1 VTLSPPLPP
10 REYLPVENATTS
22 FWHQELHHLHDTRTT
37 PQLPPASD
45 VVIVGAGYAGIATA
59 YHLTRGASRAR
70 DLSLTIIEARG
81 VCSGATGRN
90 GGHLRPDLYGHIPAY
105 MDRAGVDAGREIAE
119 FERAHLAAIQ
129 EVVEAEGIEC
139 DLTRT
144 RTVDVWI
151 NEAAAAE
158 AQATYERMTARQL
171 SYMDDVRF
179 ARGRDAE
186 RISGVKGARA
196 CATYPAGTLTPY
208 KLVLG
213 LTRVLAGTAGV
224 NIQTNTPVTAVSPHP
239 PGGFC
244 VATPRGT
251 TYAQQVVYANNAHL
265 AGLLP
270 DYRRAIVPCK
280 GMCAHLAAAPG
291 ARPPPLAH
299 SYIIREEDG
308 TLAYL
313 APQPDGSIVVGGAN
327 ARYRPFLDQ
336 WYQTVDDSTLIKTG
350 RDHFDGYMQ
359 RLFRGWEDSGAAVDR
374 IWSGVM
380 GYSFDSHPHVGRLP
394 REAGAAD
401 GGQFVLAGFNGHG
414 MPVIWLAAKGVA
426 QMITTGVEFEGTGL
440 PRLFKTTRERIERSL
455 HGPEGG
461 DILA

>member
-1 VTLSPPLPP
+1 MPAVTLSPPLPP

-350 RDHFDGYMQ
+350 RDHFDGY
-359 RLFRGWEDSGAAVDR
+359 AA
-374 IWSGVM
+374 
-380 GYSFDSHPHVGRLP
+380 PLP
-394 REAGAAD
+394 RLGGQRGRRRPHLVRRDGLQLRLAPPPGAAD